1 MFASSLLHAAKA
13 ALPERIPNISQ
24 NPRSSAATACSSC
37 SRAAIRMAGPEK
49 NSACSPKA
57 VSTARSSQYPSAGS
71 WTRAGL
77 GVAVLASVIQISLG
91 NQIAR
96 TGRCSRADSLQREQN
111 NPRRPTSVRKTLRIS
126 RLARNTR
133 GDRTELIGPVA
144 SRHGCKAH
152 HNQTD
157 AIGDAAAAVCASAI
171 NLDPLNISASRK
183 PARCVRR
190 PA

>member
-1 MFASSLLHAAKA
+1 
-13 ALPERIPNISQ
+13 
-24 NPRSSAATACSSC
+24 
-37 SRAAIRMAGPEK
+37 
-49 NSACSPKA
+49 
-57 VSTARSSQYPSAGS
+57 
-71 WTRAGL
+71 
-77 GVAVLASVIQISLG
+77 LASVIQISLG

-171 NLDPLNISASRK
+171 NLTAPVRPALRTPTSPFNPDDPLNISASRK